1 METNKMQEMWIEY
14 DKKISKN
21 TRLNKEIL
29 KHILISKSERR
40 FSKLTLKA
48 GVEVLGA
55 MIFLIYFFMK
65 FVSFQPKFSFYFGL
79 TVFFLTLG
87 IPLVGYIRYFFK
99 LYTLSFTDSVLE
111 LRRKVNESKIY
122 IDKVKRKANFMTPF
136 TLISTWFILSP
147 DFKNTL
153 LHSFH
158 ILSEPIAFIPL
169 IGLVIFFF
177 VRNIKEKTVSESYKK
192 IERELKEIDELER
205 D

>member
-1 METNKMQEMWIEY
+1 MQEMWIDY

-29 KHILISKSERR
+29 KHILISKPEKR

-48 GVEVLGA
+48 GIEVLGA
-55 MIFLIYFFMK
+55 MIFIIYFFIN
-65 FVSFQPKFSFYFGL
+65 FVSFQPKFTFFCGL
-79 TVFFLTLG
+79 TVFVLTMG

-99 LYTLSFTDSVLE
+99 LYTLSFTDSILE
-111 LRRKVNESKIY
+111 LRRKINESKIY
-122 IDKVKRKANFMTPF
+122 IDKVKRIANFMTPF

-147 DFKNTL
+147 DFKNAL
-153 LHSFH
+153 LHSFRL
-158 ILSEPIAFIPL
+158 LSEPIAYVPL

-177 VRNIKEKTVSESYKK
+177 VTNFKEKTVSESYKK
-192 IERELKEIDELER
+192 IERELKEIDELEK